1 VTLDKL
7 KDLLS
12 SLFTELQDVKSNSD
26 DELLDLL
33 NFMETELIDVGKI
46 VGKLI
51 DSESIIKT
59 AIRLCDH
66 NLHRLKARNAKRNY
80 SLYEESSARQRRSY

>member
-1 VTLDKL
+1 
-7 KDLLS
+7 
-12 SLFTELQDVKSNSD
+12 
-26 DELLDLL
+26 
-33 NFMETELIDVGKI
+33 TELIDVGKI

-66 NLHRLKARNAKRNY
+66 NLHRLKIYHQLEMPKETILCMK
-80 SLYEESSARQRRSY
+80 SLLQGKEDLTEKNHWLDVCEKLRMNKKTTKTKKE